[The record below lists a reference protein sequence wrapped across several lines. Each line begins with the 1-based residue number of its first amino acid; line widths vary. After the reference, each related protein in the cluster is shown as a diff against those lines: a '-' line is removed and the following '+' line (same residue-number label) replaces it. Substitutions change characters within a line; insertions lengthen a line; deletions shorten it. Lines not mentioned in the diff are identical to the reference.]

1 MTEEKSQD
9 VGVHITNDIPQLVD
23 NFSTGVNKYVE
34 NPVQYT
40 SQFVQREDLSESG
53 RARFTK
59 SVVETAPTPE
69 RQKAYAKELSGLGNE
84 SVNEGLAAASKSVD
98 KSVRSE
104 YNSYIQDAIKNY
116 PPEKQAAIQNAMKTG
131 EISQETLAKIP

>member
-1 MTEEKSQD
+1 M
-9 VGVHITNDIPQLVD
+9 
-23 NFSTGVNKYVE
+23 
-34 NPVQYT
+34 
-40 SQFVQREDLSESG
+40 SESG

-84 SVNEGLAAASKSVD
+84 SVNEGLAAASRSVD

-131 EISQETLAKIP
+131 EISQETLAKNTVSVSETSNGSKINHLNNLLQQANLSQK